1 MPSLDN
7 IAEASRVVDPTFL
20 GTPQFVDPALSRLL
34 GRDLVL
40 KVETLN
46 PIRSFKG
53 RGADYYM
60 RQLSAGQHV
69 VCASAGNFG
78 QAIAYAGRARNV
90 AVTVYAARQANP
102 LKVERMRALGADVIL
117 EGDDFD
123 VAKTAARR
131 HSEDEADCVFVEDG
145 ADVAIAEGA
154 GTIGVELAPLELDAV
169 IVPVGNGALI
179 SGIGRWMKAYSPRTR
194 IIGVCAEAAP
204 SMEIS
209 WRTGRPTA
217 TETAATVADGIAVR
231 VPVPAAVDWMRE
243 VVDDVVLVSEKRI
256 NEALW
261 TIRDALGLVVEPA
274 GAVGVAAAL
283 EHPVDAALEATI
295 ITGSNI
301 GPDLFR
307 DLAPTRRTS

>member
-20 GTPQFVDPALSRLL
+20 GTPQFVDPTLSHLL

-69 VCASAGNFG
+69 VCTSAGNFG
-78 QAIAYAGRARNV
+78 QAITYAGRARDI

-123 VAKTAARR
+123 VAKAAARR
-131 HSEDEADCVFVEDG
+131 HVEEQADCVFVEDG
-145 ADVAIAEGA
+145 RDVAIAEGA
-154 GTIGVELAPLELDAV
+154 GTIGVELAPRDLDTV
-169 IVPVGNGALI
+169 IVPVGNGALV
-179 SGIGRWMKAYSPRTR
+179 SGIGRWMKAHSPRTR

-204 SMEIS
+204 AMEIS

-217 TETAATVADGIAVR
+217 TDSAATVADGIAVR

-256 NEALW
+256 SEALW

-283 EHPVDAALEATI
+283 EHSVDAPVQATI

-307 DLAPTRRTS
+307 DLIAG